1 MSEEKKIF
9 VKDAEKYVELLQ
21 QENDIRDYLKTICW
35 CRNNIDQVNSVDLFL
50 DREPQNTDEDWND
63 ELYLT
68 DLKQLIIEKVYDALH
83 EKLAEVEND
92 REDLICHCNNTESE
106 YDNG

>member
-1 MSEEKKIF
+1 MSKEKKIF
-9 VKDAEKYVELLQ
+9 VKDAEKYVELLE

-35 CRNNIDQVNSVDLFL
+35 CRKNIDQVNSVDLFL
-50 DREPQNTDEDWND
+50 NREPQEIDENWTS
-63 ELYLT
+63 ELYLI

-92 REDLICHCNNTESE
+92 REDLIYHCESE
-106 YDNG
+106 DNNG